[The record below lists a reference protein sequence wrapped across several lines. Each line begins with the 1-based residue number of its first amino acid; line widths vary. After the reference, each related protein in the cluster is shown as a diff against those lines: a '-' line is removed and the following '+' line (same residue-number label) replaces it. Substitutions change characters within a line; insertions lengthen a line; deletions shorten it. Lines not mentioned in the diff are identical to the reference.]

1 MRRESGAIDSPVQVP
16 STDKDRSKANKS
28 RVIYSTSDAA
38 QFHCP
43 ACHQLS
49 SQTSDD
55 SDSEV
60 SGHHRDCPQ
69 LRAEKRIAKLKRPE
83 GHVAIVVG
91 GRRFTIAR
99 TMLQQHPDTMLG
111 RMFGSS
117 FDTSLT
123 QSSETGDFP
132 ITKEISPA
140 TFKAILDFYKHGTI
154 RCPPNVTA
162 SELREACSYFLIPF
176 THQSVKCEDLGKFLH
191 ELSSNGAQSQFELQL
206 RVLMGLPLTP
216 VAQHSPCVML
226 NLLGDLWWDASP
238 VRPQDSAFANDPLQP
253 QEPDWSRLL
262 ALPGTHLHLYGK
274 KEARRCRKM
283 GHLNIT
289 GSSPEAVKD
298 TVDQCLYLLGLGGSG
313 LGVSPRLVQQGDI
326 WALQALPE
334 P

>member
-191 ELSSNGAQSQFELQL
+191 ELSSNGAQSQFERFLDETIVPAMARSAQIGDRECHIVVLCDGETVEWDDELPPQL
-206 RVLMGLPLTP
+206 GEQYAQIVHNTALSRFLKYHENRDIAKSILKERGL
-216 VAQHSPCVML
+216 
-226 NLLGDLWWDASP
+226 
-238 VRPQDSAFANDPLQP
+238 
-253 QEPDWSRLL
+253 
-262 ALPGTHLHLYGK
+262 K
-274 KEARRCRKM
+274 KIRIGIE
-283 GHLNIT
+283 G
-289 GSSPEAVKD
+289 VK
-298 TVDQCLYLLGLGGSG
+298 
-313 LGVSPRLVQQGDI
+313 
-326 WALQALPE
+326 
-334 P
+334 